1 VKRFM
6 ALFDSSAIAAAEPRI
21 HESPREP

>member
-1 VKRFM
+1 VKIFM
-6 ALFDSSAIAAAEPRI
+6 ALLDSSAIAAAEPRI